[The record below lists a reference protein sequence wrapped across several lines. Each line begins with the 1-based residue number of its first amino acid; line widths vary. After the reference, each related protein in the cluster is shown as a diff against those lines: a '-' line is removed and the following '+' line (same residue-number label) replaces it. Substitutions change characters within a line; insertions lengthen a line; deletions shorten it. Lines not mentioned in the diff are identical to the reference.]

1 MAYTVIMLL
10 AVQYRQRSEQNS
22 LAVRWLRDKREDA
35 RLLTTT
41 DVRRGNRIRKIKKK
55 PKRGK

>member
-1 MAYTVIMLL
+1 MAYIVIMLL
-10 AVQYRQRSEQNS
+10 AGQYQQRAKQNS
-22 LAVRWLRDKREDA
+22 LTIRWLKDKREDA

-41 DVRRGNRIRKIKKK
+41 DVRRGSRVRKVKKK